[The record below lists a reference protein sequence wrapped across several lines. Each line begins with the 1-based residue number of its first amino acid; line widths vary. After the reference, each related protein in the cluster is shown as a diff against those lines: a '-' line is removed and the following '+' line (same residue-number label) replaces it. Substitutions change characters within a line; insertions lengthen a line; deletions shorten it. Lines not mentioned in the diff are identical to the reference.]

1 VPEHRA
7 ELVAAALT
15 VLRAFIVAGSPG
27 AEELEAFGRF
37 EAWSMLIRAAL
48 VWLGEPDPCI
58 SRESIARDDPVRAF
72 AGSLIEMLEAAFPRK
87 EFTAQEAIEAGRAT
101 DEVSRELKFPGL
113 QVALMDMIPRSGTY
127 ASIAVGR
134 ALKKMD
140 GQVRNGLRFE
150 VARGQY
156 SPTRFRIIK
165 PGVDPR

>member
-1 VPEHRA
+1 VNKTQDVKTNVLWLATGNNLVFSGDMSTRAIKCRIDSGVEEPEKRKFSVNLRRYVPEHRA

-72 AGSLIEMLEAAFPRK
+72 AGSLIEMLEAAFPGK

-101 DEVSRELKFPGL
+101 DEVS
-113 QVALMDMIPRSGTY
+113 S
-127 ASIAVGR
+127 
-134 ALKKMD
+134 
-140 GQVRNGLRFE
+140 
-150 VARGQY
+150 
-156 SPTRFRIIK
+156 
-165 PGVDPR
+165 